1 MNRIQSELSSIANI
15 PNLQYVAASQL
26 VINSI
31 PKIDFNKIDSFS
43 DKRFAE
49 TGIQELDA
57 NSFGELIRYFDE
69 KIDSLPKGSIYAQ
82 GLLTKLDRIVT
93 YLILLIGIATYIQN
107 QKTSAQNE
115 ILINQNETLINKKT
129 ETNEYLESLDEF
141 ANNVYPKIE
150 KLTSKESKEEL
161 LITIKSS
168 TLRVNPSS
176 KSDSVATVYPNQL
189 LNIIQDQKRWFYVEY
204 FDHKK
209 TIPKMGWIYKG
220 NVDVYSQ
227 QD

>member
-1 MNRIQSELSSIANI
+1 M
-15 PNLQYVAASQL
+15 
-26 VINSI
+26 
-31 PKIDFNKIDSFS
+31 
-43 DKRFAE
+43 
-49 TGIQELDA
+49 
-57 NSFGELIRYFDE
+57 
-69 KIDSLPKGSIYAQ
+69 PKGSIYAQ

-93 YLILLIGIATYIQN
+93 YLMLLIGIATYIQN
-107 QKTSAQNE
+107 QNTSAQNE
-115 ILINQNETLINKKT
+115 VLISQQR

-141 ANNVYPKIE
+141 ANKVYPKIE
-150 KLTSKESKEEL
+150 KLTNKENKEEL

-189 LNIIQDQKRWFYVEY
+189 LNILQDQKRWFYVEY
-204 FDHKK
+204 FDHKE

-220 NVDVYSQ
+220 NVEEYSR